1 MDDGTR
7 LSIMEKHNKYR
18 SLLALG
24 LLKTKKGYAHSASK
38 MRQLDY
44 DCVVEKSAYESAKK
58 CSPTASSSGKYD
70 ENLYVIKDG
79 SDVIKAIDSWWNEVY
94 TLQMNEKEQKKT
106 KNKYNSSSGIPNFA
120 NMAWDTHQKL
130 GCAVAKC
137 SRETQVVCQY
147 APKARK
153 EDRRIYK
160 MGAFCERCSE
170 YGDAASGCNPRT
182 GLCVYDFN

>member
-1 MDDGTR
+1 MCPTNNKIPDMDDGTR

-120 NMAWDTHQKL
+120 NMPIFTLSTTRKRDDGNGFGV
-130 GCAVAKC
+130 GCGT
-137 SRETQVVCQY
+137 RDMEEQWPPTLQLRQW
-147 APKARK
+147 
-153 EDRRIYK
+153 RR
-160 MGAFCERCSE
+160 
-170 YGDAASGCNPRT
+170 SGP
-182 GLCVYDFN
+182 

>member
-1 MDDGTR
+1 MCPTNNKIPDMDDGTR

-147 APKARK
+147 APK
-153 EDRRIYK
+153 
-160 MGAFCERCSE
+160 
-170 YGDAASGCNPRT
+170 
-182 GLCVYDFN
+182 